1 MKKSVSRP
9 THQKTE
15 KPTAEKPI
23 ALTVKI
29 DNKTYIRL
37 STVRAKK
44 RKTAQEIL
52 TEALYTYLDHA
63 GA

>member
-1 MKKSVSRP
+1 MKKPVSRP
-9 THQKTE
+9 TRKKTE
-15 KPTAEKPI
+15 KLAAEKPI

-37 STVRAKK
+37 STVRAKE

-52 TEALYTYLDHA
+52 TEALYAYLDQA

>member
-1 MKKSVSRP
+1 MKEPTSRP
-9 THQKTE
+9 IHAKAE
-15 KPTAEKPI
+15 KPAVEKPI

-29 DNKTYIRL
+29 DSKTYVRL
-37 STVRAKK
+37 STLRAKE

-52 TEALYTYLDHA
+52 TEALNTYLDQA